1 MTTRMQPP
9 AIGGPPSHNHV
20 DPDRDGSANSRPP
33 STTAKRPA
41 SAHHERRFLSTSG
54 LAVLSARHPWRVLG
68 IWLVIILLA
77 LVAASGLS
85 DSLSTTSEFTGQPES
100 AVGEQLLTDRLP
112 AGNPIS
118 ETIVI
123 RSETIAVSDPAFKTV
138 VDRVSANLAGLGDL
152 VVSAPTYYQ
161 LQASSSPSAD
171 QLISADRHTTIIPV
185 TFKGTYDEVNKH
197 TDAYL
202 NAVKSADGSDVRVL
216 TVGSISANKE
226 FNDIASHD
234 LSSAEKISLPI
245 TVVILVIVFGALV
258 AAGVP
263 LVLAFAAILTAVGLT
278 ALLGHVMNLSF
289 YVVNMVTMIGLAVG
303 IDYALFIIT
312 RFREERRHGRPKLE
326 AIERAGATASKAVL
340 FSGITVIFALSG
352 MLLMPSTTFR
362 SLGAGAVLVVLVA
375 VVAMLTLVP
384 ALLSLIGD
392 RVDWPR
398 RRRYDAET
406 VAAQQRYEQE
416 IIHRGFWGRQAQ
428 IVMRYPAIFVVV
440 AVALLATTAIPYFS
454 MHRGSMG
461 VETLPPGD
469 TKTAYSILSRDF
481 SAGELAPYQ
490 IVIDATNTPQ
500 IQSAIDSLVATI
512 NQNPNFVPNTTVEW
526 NPANDL
532 ALVNATLNGSSNS
545 PLAYDTL
552 KTLRD
557 QIVPA
562 SFSGTSAHVYI
573 TGNTAFNADFF
584 GIVDQY
590 TPLIFLWVLGLSFLF
605 LLLVFRSL
613 VVSAT
618 AIVMNIL
625 SVGATYGLMVLV
637 FQKGYLHNFFHFQKT
652 PTIES
657 WVPIFL
663 FCVLFGLSMDYQVF
677 LLSRIR
683 EHFDQVGDNRIAV
696 AVGLQ
701 ATARLIT
708 GAALIM
714 VVVFASFA
722 LGSLSAFEQMGFG
735 LAVAVLLDATIVRSI
750 LVPSVMTLLGNA
762 NWYFPSWLHWLPDV
776 RIDGEVARPVSPAPR
791 TGLLSPGDD

>member
-9 AIGGPPSHNHV
+9 AIGGPPSYNHV

-263 LVLAFAAILTAVGLT
+263 LVLSGFTKVLSDRDVREGFGGEGRANRITEGLCRRRKASTIVPIAMTRQLLLMKRQTRSIRLSCGLYVGNQSTLMRARCAANQAR
-278 ALLGHVMNLSF
+278 S
-289 YVVNMVTMIGLAVG
+289 
-303 IDYALFIIT
+303 
-312 RFREERRHGRPKLE
+312 R
-326 AIERAGATASKAVL
+326 AVL
-340 FSGITVIFALSG
+340 
-352 MLLMPSTTFR
+352 
-362 SLGAGAVLVVLVA
+362 
-375 VVAMLTLVP
+375 
-384 ALLSLIGD
+384 
-392 RVDWPR
+392 W
-398 RRRYDAET
+398 
-406 VAAQQRYEQE
+406 
-416 IIHRGFWGRQAQ
+416 
-428 IVMRYPAIFVVV
+428 
-440 AVALLATTAIPYFS
+440 
-454 MHRGSMG
+454 
-461 VETLPPGD
+461 
-469 TKTAYSILSRDF
+469 
-481 SAGELAPYQ
+481 
-490 IVIDATNTPQ
+490 
-500 IQSAIDSLVATI
+500 
-512 NQNPNFVPNTTVEW
+512 
-526 NPANDL
+526 
-532 ALVNATLNGSSNS
+532 
-545 PLAYDTL
+545 
-552 KTLRD
+552 
-557 QIVPA
+557 
-562 SFSGTSAHVYI
+562 
-573 TGNTAFNADFF
+573 
-584 GIVDQY
+584 
-590 TPLIFLWVLGLSFLF
+590 
-605 LLLVFRSL
+605 
-613 VVSAT
+613 
-618 AIVMNIL
+618 
-625 SVGATYGLMVLV
+625 
-637 FQKGYLHNFFHFQKT
+637 
-652 PTIES
+652 
-657 WVPIFL
+657 
-663 FCVLFGLSMDYQVF
+663 
-677 LLSRIR
+677 
-683 EHFDQVGDNRIAV
+683 
-696 AVGLQ
+696 
-701 ATARLIT
+701 
-708 GAALIM
+708 
-714 VVVFASFA
+714 
-722 LGSLSAFEQMGFG
+722 
-735 LAVAVLLDATIVRSI
+735 
-750 LVPSVMTLLGNA
+750 
-762 NWYFPSWLHWLPDV
+762 
-776 RIDGEVARPVSPAPR
+776 
-791 TGLLSPGDD
+791 

>member
-1 MTTRMQPP
+1 MTTKKDPP
-9 AIGGPPSHNHV
+9 ISGGPPS
-20 DPDRDGSANSRPP
+20 NSPLHSPISRAHAVASKP
-33 STTAKRPA
+33 PA
-41 SAHHERRFLSTSG
+41 SGPSGGRYFSTSG
-54 LAVLSARHPWRVLG
+54 LALLSARHPWRVMG
-68 IWLVIILLA
+68 IWLVVIILA

-85 DSLSTTSEFTGQPES
+85 DSLNTTSEFTGNPES
-100 AVGEQLLTDRLP
+100 AVGQQLLTDRLP

-123 RSETIAVSDPAFKTV
+123 SSDSITVADPAFEAV
-138 VDRVSANLAGLGDL
+138 VDRVSNNLAGLGDL

-161 LQASSSPSAD
+161 LQAAGSTSAD
-171 QLISADRHTTIIPV
+171 QLISADRHATIIPV
-185 TFKGTYDEVNKH
+185 TFNGTFDEVNKH

-202 NAVKSADGSDVRVL
+202 NAVKLADGSDVRVL

-226 FNDIASHD
+226 FNDIAGRD
-234 LSSAEKISLPI
+234 LSRAEMISLPI
-245 TVVILVIVFGALV
+245 TVVILILVFGALV

-263 LVLAFAAILTAVGLT
+263 LVLAIAAILTAVGLT
-278 ALLGHVMNLSF
+278 SLLGHIMNLSF

-398 RRRYDAET
+398 RHRYDAEA
-406 VAAQQRYEQE
+406 VNAQQRYDHEV
-416 IIHRGFWGRQAQ
+416 IHRGFWGRQARV
-428 IVMRYPAIFVVV
+428 VMRFPAIF
-440 AVALLATTAIPYFS
+440 AIIAIALLASTAIPYFS
-454 MHRGSMG
+454 MHRGTLG

-469 TKTAYSILSRDF
+469 TKTAYSILGRDF

-490 IVIDATNTPQ
+490 IVIDAANTPQ
-500 IQSAIDSLVATI
+500 IQSGIDNLIATI
-512 NQNPNFVPNTTVEW
+512 NQNPNFVSNTTVEW

-532 ALVNATLNGSSNS
+532 ALVTATLNDSSNS

-552 KTLRD
+552 KTLRND
-557 QIVPA
+557 IVPA
-562 SFSGTSAHVYI
+562 SFSGTGAHIYI

-584 GIVDQY
+584 GIVDHY
-590 TPLIFLWVLGLSFLF
+590 TPLVFLWVLSLSFLF

-613 VVSAT
+613 VVAAT

-637 FQKGYLHNFFHFQKT
+637 FQKGYLHNLFRFQKT

-683 EHFDQVGDNRIAV
+683 EHYDRVGENRTAV

-714 VVVFASFA
+714 VVVFSGFAS
-722 LGSLSAFEQMGFG
+722 GQLSAFEQMGFG

-750 LVPSVMTLLGNA
+750 LVPAVMTLLGSA

-776 RIDGEVARPVSPAPR
+776 RIDGEVERPTSPAPR
-791 TGLLSPGDD
+791 SGLLSPGDD

>member
-1 MTTRMQPP
+1 MATRKDPP
-9 AIGGPPSHNHV
+9 SFGGPPSNTQLNTT
-20 DPDRDGSANSRPP
+20 DPRSRTSQDR
-33 STTAKRPA
+33 RPA
-41 SAHHERRFLSTSG
+41 GERHGRRFFSTSG
-54 LAVLSARHPWRVLG
+54 LAFLSARHPWRVLG
-68 IWLVIILLA
+68 FWLAAIILA

-85 DSLSTTSEFTGQPES
+85 DSLTTTSEFTGHPES

-112 AGNPIS
+112 AGNPIG

-123 RSETIAVSDPAFKTV
+123 RSEIIPVSDSAFQAV
-138 VDRVSANLAGLGDL
+138 VDRVSTNLAALGDL

-161 LQASSSPSAD
+161 LQASGSPNAD
-171 QLISADRHTTIIPV
+171 QLISADRHATIIPV
-185 TFKGTYDEVNKH
+185 TFKGTFDEVNSH
-197 TDAYL
+197 ADAYL
-202 NAVKSADGSDVRVL
+202 NAIKSADTSDVRVL

-226 FNDIASHD
+226 FNDIAGRD
-234 LSSAEKISLPI
+234 LANAEKISLPI
-245 TVVILVIVFGALV
+245 TVVILVLVFGALV

-263 LVLAFAAILTAVGLT
+263 LVLAFTAILVSVGLT
-278 ALLGHVMNLSF
+278 ALLGHAMNLSF
-289 YVVNMVTMIGLAVG
+289 YVVNMITMIGLAVG

-312 RFREERRHGRPKLE
+312 RFREERRRGRPKLE
-326 AIERAGATASKAVL
+326 AIERSGATASKAVL

-384 ALLSLIGD
+384 ALLSLLGD
-392 RVDWPR
+392 RIDWPR
-398 RRRYDAET
+398 RHRYDAKA
-406 VAAQQRYEQE
+406 VAAQQAYEHE
-416 IIHRGFWGRQAQ
+416 VIHRGFWGRQARV
-428 IVMRYPAIFVVV
+428 VMRYPVVFVVV
-440 AVALLATTAIPYFS
+440 AVALLASTAIPYFS
-454 MHRGSMG
+454 MHRGTLG

-490 IVIDATNTPQ
+490 IVIDDSNSPQ
-500 IQSAIDSLVATI
+500 IQAAIDNMVTTI
-512 NQNPNFVPNTTVEW
+512 NQNPSFVPNTTVEW
-526 NPANDL
+526 NQANDL
-532 ALVNATLNGSSNS
+532 ALVTATLDESSNS

-552 KTLRD
+552 KTLRNE
-557 QIVPA
+557 IVPT
-562 SFSGTSAHVYI
+562 SFSGTGAHVYI
-573 TGNTAFNADFF
+573 TGDTAFNADFF
-584 GIVDQY
+584 GIIDRY

-613 VVSAT
+613 VVAAT

-637 FQKGYLHNFFHFQKT
+637 FQKGYLHTLFHFQKT
-652 PTIES
+652 PTIEA

-683 EHFDQVGDNRIAV
+683 EHFDRVGDNRTAV

-714 VVVFASFA
+714 VVVFGSFA
-722 LGSLSAFEQMGFG
+722 SGALSAFEQMGFG
-735 LAVAVLLDATIVRSI
+735 LGIAVLIDATIVRSI

-776 RIDGEVARPVSPAPR
+776 RIDGDLERPVPSAPPR
-791 TGLLSPGDD
+791 GLLSPGDD